1 MLNIGII
8 LFPPYLAKMLGDDKE
23 VLLVTH
29 RLGVCLALCC
39 IPILF
44 VSNTFKSEK
53 LKRRERRRAEAL
65 ENSEISILTVSSQA
79 SFNQDDY
86 QPDELEHAKMTNF
99 YKEVLCSKKFYIMSS
114 QYAIAFIPVIMIQSV
129 GPYYLKEIKYSEV
142 ESAVLISYTLG
153 IGFCVALICNIS
165 DKIVIMNKICILTF
179 GLGSIITGTSAILH
193 KNSAYLQIQPRGDVT
208 FSFLIIGLTLMGIG
222 CIPNLSFAPL
232 VLMRTFPRID
242 YSVLLVLPQIVGTGA
257 LGVFV
262 NWVATEY

>member
-1 MLNIGII
+1 VLNIGII
-8 LFPPYLAKMLGDDKE
+8 LFPPYLAEMLGNDKE
-23 VLLVTH
+23 ILLVSH

-39 IPILF
+39 VPILF

-53 LKRRERRRAEAL
+53 LKKRERRRAEAL
-65 ENSEISILTVSSQA
+65 ENSERSTLTVSSQE

-86 QPDELEHAKMTNF
+86 QPDELEHAKMTDF
-99 YKEVLCSKKFYIMSS
+99 YKEVLCSKQFYIMGS
-114 QYAIAFIPVIMIQSV
+114 QYAIVFVPVIMIQSV

-153 IGFCVALICNIS
+153 IGVCVALICNIS
-165 DKIVIMNKICILTF
+165 DKIYIMNKICILTF

-193 KNSAYLQIQPRGDVT
+193 KNAAFLQIQPRGDVE
-208 FSFLIIGLTLMGIG
+208 FAFLVIGLTLMGAG
-222 CIPNLSFAPL
+222 CIPNLSFGPL

-242 YSVLLVLPQIVGTGA
+242 YSILLVWPQIVGTGA

-262 NWVATEY
+262 NWVATEF